1 MKVKAVQTRGAD
13 QLQVL
18 LELTGDPEPDT
29 QTVLRLLQAWR
40 NDQEIGLEVEL
51 VEPEEEGADDE
62 PEASAGDGRPAL
74 EIPVR
79 RPPRRRTTPDG
90 KRYDPPAQL

>member
-40 NDQEIGLEVEL
+40 NDQEIGLEVDL
-51 VEPEEEGADDE
+51 VEEPADDE
-62 PEASAGDGRPAL
+62 PEASAEPDRRPAL

-79 RPPRRRTTPDG
+79 RPPRPRTTPSG
-90 KRYDPPAQL
+90 ERYDPPAEL